1 MSGFRI
7 AIVGASG
14 AVGREVIRVLEARKF
29 PVLSLA
35 LYSSPRS
42 AGQSLEFQGEAISL
56 EALPA
61 QLPPVDIVFACAGS
75 GVAREYAPLWAKS
88 ATVIDNSSAFRL
100 EADVPLIVP
109 EVNPEAVR
117 SHQGLIANPNCTT
130 AILAVALWP
139 LHQAF
144 GVRRTVVSTY
154 QAASGAGAAGMSEL
168 EAQVRQAL
176 AGQPVTGSVFPHPLA
191 FNVIPQIDVFQENG
205 YTKEEMKVVWE
216 TRKIFGEPEFQISA
230 TAVRVPVWRAHSEAV
245 SLELARPA
253 TPAQA
258 RAILAQA
265 PGVAVVDA
273 PGDRLYPTPLA
284 AAGQDPVLAGRIRE
298 SLVFSPGLELF
309 LSGDQ
314 LLKGA
319 ALNAVQIAELL

>member
-1 MSGFRI
+1 M
-7 AIVGASG
+7 
-14 AVGREVIRVLEARKF
+14 GREVIRVLEARNF
-29 PVLSLA
+29 PVSAVA
-35 LYSSPRS
+35 LYASPRS
-42 AGQSLEFQGEAISL
+42 AGQSLEFRGEAVKV

-61 QLPPVDIVFACAGS
+61 QLPPADLVFACAGS
-75 GVAREYAPLWAKS
+75 AISLEYAPLWAKS

-100 EADVPLIVP
+100 EASVPLVVP
-109 EVNPEAVR
+109 EVNPQAVHA
-117 SHQGLIANPNCTT
+117 HQGLIANPNCTT

-144 GVRRTVVSTY
+144 RVRKAVVATY

-168 EAQVRQAL
+168 EAQIRQAL
-176 AGQPVTGSVFPHPLA
+176 ASQPVTSSVFPHPLA
-191 FNVIPQIDVFQENG
+191 FNVIPQIDRFQENG

-216 TRKIFGEPEFQISA
+216 TRKIFGEPDFRISA

-245 SLELARPA
+245 SLELASPA

-258 RAILAQA
+258 REILTRA
-265 PGVAVVDA
+265 PGVAVVDS
-273 PGDRLYPTPLA
+273 PSDRLYPTPLA
-284 AAGQDPVLAGRIRE
+284 AAGQDPVLVGRIRE

-319 ALNAVQIAELL
+319 ALNAVQIAELLE